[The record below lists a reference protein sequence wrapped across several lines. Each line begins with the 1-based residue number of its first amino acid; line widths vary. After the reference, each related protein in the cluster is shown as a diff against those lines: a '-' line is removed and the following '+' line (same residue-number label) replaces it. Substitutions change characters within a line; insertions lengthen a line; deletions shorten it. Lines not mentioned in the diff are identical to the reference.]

1 MNEQPLSKF
10 SVLKASLTKIFAN
23 ITVEPLII
31 CWLLPFLM
39 TYAAIENMNLE
50 KACRELVTDEKG
62 FSKDVCKLFVRK
74 DEYDI
79 KCAVNASSFS
89 DVKVDAIKDRY
100 PEIYSSYE
108 SNSDVVYKFLCDVE
122 EPVQEKLSIINS
134 IRNPISSIGPLII
147 VLFAGPWSDKK
158 NLRVPCMLVPYLGE
172 AIGYLCKIIYNWRLF
187 ATFLKSNFQHFLFL
201 QFSSMAL

>member
-1 MNEQPLSKF
+1 MNEQQPLSKF

-79 KCAVNASSFS
+79 KCAVYASSFS

-108 SNSDVVYKFLCDVE
+108 SNSDIVYQFLCDVE

-172 AIGYLCKIIYNWRLF
+172 AIGYLCKIII
-187 ATFLKSNFQHFLFL
+187 TEDFL
-201 QFSSMAL
+201 QLS